1 MSPLIFPIDPE
12 LSIRHSSPSSPR
24 ANLGFLTFT
33 DDMVLVH
40 MGTTPA
46 GFSAQE
52 TDAYVRGLRQIIQEI
67 RGRKVKDFNKVAAEI
82 SAYRRRFLKD
92 DSKVLPLGL

>member
-1 MSPLIFPIDPE
+1 
-12 LSIRHSSPSSPR
+12 
-24 ANLGFLTFT
+24 
-33 DDMVLVH
+33 MVLVH

-52 TDAYVRGLRQIIQEI
+52 TDAYVGGLRQIIQEI
-67 RGRKVKDFNKVAAEI
+67 RGRKVKDFDKVAAEI
-82 SAYRRRFLKD
+82 SAYRRRFLND